1 MNFHQS
7 PSSRHSSHQSTP
19 KNLRKHNHGVCPSME
34 IEETPGLHEPFETS
48 ESWCQVLSWCPGR
61 SQARNEMMYQN
72 DRQWSTVPLAF
83 RLSRAASSCP
93 SRQTPVL
100 NLQRSNSHIAITKN
114 NWYSKQFCSSPAW
127 CLCSCGDSRGGR
139 RCVTHR
145 SAHRCSWTIGRHDL
159 RTVLPFTTLEDTI
172 MAYVVTFSFKSD
184 NFCCFA
190 SQYSIS
196 ETGSTKKHHSE
207 SKSEHVPT
215 QQFYFI
221 TWTARASLGIKVW
234 TSLYGNHSK
243 LIPVVQSCPNKE
255 PS

>member
-7 PSSRHSSHQSTP
+7 PSSSNSSHQSTP
-19 KNLRKHNHGVCPSME
+19 KNLRKHNHGICPSME

-48 ESWCQVLSWCPGR
+48 ESWCQALSWYPGR
-61 SQARNEMMYQN
+61 SQAWNEMMYQN
-72 DRQWSTVPLAF
+72 DRQWSTLPLAF

-100 NLQRSNSHIAITKN
+100 NLQRLNSHIAITKD
-114 NWYSKQFCSSPAW
+114 NWYSKQVCSSPAW

-172 MAYVVTFSFKSD
+172 MAYVVTFSFKATTSVVLHLSTAFQKLEVPRSTIPKVKANAFQPS
-184 NFCCFA
+184 NF
-190 SQYSIS
+190 IS
-196 ETGSTKKHHSE
+196 SLERPVLA
-207 SKSEHVPT
+207 SKSGLAC
-215 QQFYFI
+215 
-221 TWTARASLGIKVW
+221 TAI
-234 TSLYGNHSK
+234 
-243 LIPVVQSCPNKE
+243 IPN
-255 PS
+255 